1 MNSQC
6 SISVVIPTRRRAEV
20 LPRALRSVLSQTHPA
35 LETIVVV
42 DGPDDSTVQSVAS
55 LRCPSVRLIVLPQQ
69 RGHAAAKNVGVAH
82 ARGSWIAFL
91 DDDDEWLPHKLARQI
106 SLGLASK
113 SEHPIVSSKVIL
125 RTPGG
130 DYIKPTRVPEP
141 GERIDEY
148 LFCHR
153 SLVTTESL
161 LQTSTLLARRQLL
174 EIVPFRDSQ
183 LRWDDADWLL
193 RSLTLATVRLE
204 FVPEPLSIWY
214 TDDPQRRTVTN
225 AQRSKFLSDWVRSNR
240 SLFTKHAYSGALAS
254 ISRISA
260 LEGNK
265 TIIPAHLFEALRR
278 GKPDLIQLS
287 LFLAYFSVPARIQ
300 LGLRAFLRRMG
311 A

>member
-1 MNSQC
+1 M
-6 SISVVIPTRRRAEV
+6 VIPTRRRAEV
-20 LPRALRSVLSQTHPA
+20 LPRALRSVFCQTHPA

-42 DGPDDSTVQSVAS
+42 DGPDDTTVESVAS
-55 LRCPSVRLIVLPQQ
+55 LGNPSVRLIVLPEQ
-69 RGHAAAKNVGVAH
+69 RGHAAAKNVGVEH
-82 ARGSWIAFL
+82 ARGRWVAFL

-106 SLGLASK
+106 TLGLASK
-113 SEHPIVSSKVIL
+113 CEHPIVSSKVIL

-130 DYIKPTRVPEP
+130 DYVKPTRVPEP

-153 SLVTTESL
+153 SFVTTESL
-161 LQTSTLLARRQLL
+161 LQTSTLFARRQLL

-193 RSLTLATVRLE
+193 RASTLATARLE

-214 TDDPQRRTVTN
+214 TDDPQRRTLTN
-225 AQRSKFLSDWVRSNR
+225 ARRSQFLSDWVRSNR
-240 SLFTKHAYSGALAS
+240 NLFTKRAYSGALAS
-254 ISRISA
+254 VSRISA

-265 TIIPAHLFEALRR
+265 VIIPAHLFEAIRR
-278 GKPDLIQLS
+278 GKPDLIQLF
-287 LFLAYFSVPARIQ
+287 LFLAYMSVPGHIQ
-300 LGLRAFLRRMG
+300 LDLRAFLRRRG